1 MLASPLCSSASL
13 VYFWVLFS
21 PLFLFQY
28 LFCWMS
34 CSFLLPAPTHP
45 EHELRSSF
53 MSLSWPWNRVPHAQL
68 LYTKW
73 VKKFRD
79 WASNHLEKL
88 NVPPG
93 ESSRPRDQTRAS
105 HISCSGMWI
114 LTTGATS
121 VGAKSLQLSPT
132 LCDTV
137 DTRLLCPW
145 DSPGQSTGVGS
156 HILLQEDNSAS
167 LLFSWN
173 FPFSFTSQKSPSSY
187 TQACFLV
194 YNCYHS

>member
-34 CSFLLPAPTHP
+34 CSLPLPAPTHP

-68 LYTKW
+68 LNTKW

-93 ESSRPRDQTRAS
+93 ESSWPRDQTRAS

-114 LTTGATS
+114 LTTGATKPCS
-121 VGAKSLQLSPT
+121 FNSIFTEVLLTYNNQIKWHHFCDALQLIQVETITPKALITTHQVVYAS
-132 LCDTV
+132 V
-137 DTRLLCPW
+137 SSARLMY
-145 DSPGQSTGVGS
+145 SQSV
-156 HILLQEDNSAS
+156 I
-167 LLFSWN
+167 
-173 FPFSFTSQKSPSSY
+173 
-187 TQACFLV
+187 
-194 YNCYHS
+194 

>member
-34 CSFLLPAPTHP
+34 CSFPLPAPTHP

-53 MSLSWPWNRVPHAQL
+53 MSLSWPWNRVLHAQL
-68 LYTKW
+68 LNTKW
-73 VKKFRD
+73 VKEFRD
-79 WASNHLEKL
+79 WASNHLEKISL
-88 NVPPG
+88 LQGNLPDPGIKPVPLTSLALARGSLPLVPPVWVR
-93 ESSRPRDQTRAS
+93 SR
-105 HISCSGMWI
+105 
-114 LTTGATS
+114 
-121 VGAKSLQLSPT
+121 
-132 LCDTV
+132 
-137 DTRLLCPW
+137 
-145 DSPGQSTGVGS
+145 
-156 HILLQEDNSAS
+156 
-167 LLFSWN
+167 FSWVRLFATLWTPGFSVHGILQARVLEWAPIFFSRKITLLVLC
-173 FPFSFTSQKSPSSY
+173 FPGISPFFTSQKSPSY